1 MRTLASILVACL
13 VAAAGAGLAD
23 ARRPT
28 PPTVD
33 LGSSALLAPDGGSI
47 ATSVVASCAD
57 GSTVLRATVTVTQAH
72 ASGSGSFA
80 LACIGPFPRVF
91 PVTVAAT
98 SGTFSLGPA
107 QATATVVVQR
117 GRVQEAQS
125 STAVQLEPAV
135 TVSLADAATLSG
147 GGEAVSIGV
156 TVACAPGP
164 SGLDSY
170 VAVSQG
176 NVIGRGF
183 YVPVC
188 DGTPHTF
195 TVTAVAAQGTFQAGE
210 ARALSFADVTW
221 NGSFFAGVGEEPVQ
235 LVA

>member
-1 MRTLASILVACL
+1 MRTLASILVTCL

-28 PPTVD
+28 PPTVE
-33 LGSSALLAPDGGSI
+33 LGSSASLAPDGRSI

-57 GSTVLRATVTVTQAH
+57 GSTVLRATVTVTQAQ
-72 ASGSGSFA
+72 AFGTGTFA

-91 PVTVAAT
+91 PVTVVAT

-107 QATATVVVQR
+107 QATASVVVQR

-125 STAVQLEPAV
+125 SGTVQLDPAV
-135 TVSLADAATLSG
+135 TVSLADTARLVG
-147 GGEAVSIGV
+147 GGEAVAIGV

-176 NVIGRGF
+176 DVVGRGF

-188 DGTPHTF
+188 DGTAHTF
-195 TVTAVAAQGTFQAGE
+195 TVTAVAAQGTFRAGE
-210 ARALSFADVTW
+210 ARALSFADIVW
-221 NGSFFAGVGEEPVQ
+221 NASFFAGVGDEPVQ